1 MKTKSGDF
9 MAGHSKWAN
18 IKHKKGREDAKRGK
32 IFTKIIRE
40 IMIAAREGGGD
51 ANANPSLRAVI
62 QKAKINNM
70 PNDNIERA
78 IKKGTGDLEG
88 VSYMEITYEGYA
100 PAGVAV
106 MLDILTDNKNRTAAE
121 IRNIFGK
128 NGGNLGET
136 GCVSYMFD
144 RKGYISVDA
153 SKYSE
158 DELFEIAI
166 ECGADDVVKE
176 DDLYV
181 IYTSPDAFSDVVD
194 AMEGKIEYSEAEV
207 SMIPQNTV
215 TVTGEDAAK
224 VIKLMELLEDH
235 DDVNNVYSNFDI
247 DQSEL
252 EKL

>member
-1 MKTKSGDF
+1 

-18 IKHKKGREDAKRGK
+18 IKHKKGREDARRGK

-51 ANANPSLRAVI
+51 ANANPRLRAVI

-70 PNDNIERA
+70 PNDNIDRA

-88 VSYMEITYEGYA
+88 VEYMEITYEGYA

-106 MLDILTDNKNRTAAE
+106 MLDILTDNKNRTAAD

-128 NGGNLGET
+128 NGGNLGES
-136 GCVSYMFD
+136 GCVSYMFE

-158 DELFEIAI
+158 DQLFELAL
-166 ECGADDVVKE
+166 EAGADDVVKE
-176 DDLYV
+176 DDLFV
-181 IYTSPDAFSDVVD
+181 IYTAPENFSDVLD
-194 AMEGKIEYSEAEV
+194 AIQDKIEYAEAEV

-215 TVTGEDAAK
+215 KVTGEDALK
-224 VIKLMELLEDH
+224 VIKLIELLEDQ

-252 EKL
+252 ENL